1 MPPAANRPGTPAED
15 VNLMLLAMA
24 CPAFRFG
31 HRTFGGHGLRWLA
44 QRKNSPGPDPHSGAS
59 LGRADGTQQPQHSE
73 PGTRP

>member
-15 VNLMLLAMA
+15 VTLMLQAIA

-31 HRTFGGHGLRWLA
+31 HLTFGGHGLRWLA
-44 QRKNSPGPDPHSGAS
+44 RRENSPAPDPRSAAS
-59 LGRADGTQQPQHSE
+59 AGPAAGTQNPQHDE